1 MLMVFPLLTQSPE
14 TRYTFCKHS
23 PKGGSWYGRE
33 KVPRLRRAGL
43 RIGLHLL
50 RHHVGRGA
58 ATGREVR
65 PAEAAVQVIKPKR
78 SVLDIILIFF
88 GILWILTIL
97 GATFTLDEWWH
108 PAMLVAALLT
118 ASPGIVLLLIG
129 FRPKK
134 QKVITKGKP
143 TKP

>member
-1 MLMVFPLLTQSPE
+1 MAVKKCPGCGAPVS
-14 TRYTFCKHS
+14 
-23 PKGGSWYGRE
+23 GSVCTYCGTTWAEAQPPAE
-33 KVPRLRRAGL
+33 KSA
-43 RIGLHLL
+43 
-50 RHHVGRGA
+50 
-58 ATGREVR
+58 